1 MIGDTTATSGY
12 DARWPIRAYRI
23 AQMLANGAKA
33 REALAIEARAFLPRS
48 LIEDTLCAMENDG
61 IVLASAP
68 MGHLTRSERI
78 ALLAQEVGGVFV
90 KTILLTL
97 SERGRQF
104 LREHQQAAEAE
115 VCRCCWCTD
124 LAEIRA
130 WAEKQT
136 PEQISFAWLAVAAQI
151 S

>member
-1 MIGDTTATSGY
+1 MIGDTTATAGC
-12 DARWPIRAYRI
+12 DARWPIRAFRI
-23 AQMLANGAKA
+23 AQLLARGAMA

-61 IVLASAP
+61 IVLASP
-68 MGHLTRSERI
+68 LTHLTRSERI
-78 ALLAQEVGGVFV
+78 AQLAQDTGGVFV

-97 SERGRQF
+97 SEKGRQF
-104 LREHQQAAEAE
+104 LREHQQAAEAGT
-115 VCRCCWCTD
+115 CRCCWCTD

-136 PEQISFAWLAVAAQI
+136 PEQISAAWIACAAQI